1 MNEPTNVET
10 LLLNEI
16 GTLFSKLEDLEP
28 GTDEYS
34 KVNSE
39 LVKLIDRAE
48 SMEKF
53 HIEREEKQ
61 IERENCMA
69 RFEIEREDSMARFEI
84 EREEKRIQMKEDRM
98 DRFIKYGIAIGTT
111 ALEVG
116 VLIWGAKKS
125 WKFEETG
132 TITSSP
138 GRSFMGKIY
147 GIFKRKC

>member
-16 GTLFSKLEDLEP
+16 GTLFSKLETLTP
-28 GTDEYS
+28 GSDEYG

-39 LVKLIDRAE
+39 LVKLIERAE

-53 HIEREEKQ
+53 HIEREENRK
-61 IERENCMA
+61 
-69 RFEIEREDSMARFEI
+69 
-84 EREEKRIQMKEDRM
+84 
-98 DRFIKYGIAIGTT
+98 DRFVKYGIAIGSTL
-111 ALEVG
+111 LEVT

-132 TITSSP
+132 TITSSA
-138 GRSFMGKIY
+138 GRSFMGKIF
-147 GIFKRKC
+147 GIFKRKH